1 MNGKDIN
8 DNVLE
13 ELEKVRQMK
22 MNKFQSKQSQMKDVL
37 EEANDLEIAYGDDD
51 MISEM
56 SLQIPVLNTTAAM
69 KFVEKEA
76 QKEDLQNESYLR
88 ASMAKIDKSLD
99 IQIFNAPTSD
109 PIDQLDIT
117 VQK

>member
-1 MNGKDIN
+1 
-8 DNVLE
+8 
-13 ELEKVRQMK
+13 
-22 MNKFQSKQSQMKDVL
+22 MKDVL

-76 QKEDLQNESYLR
+76 QKEDL
-88 ASMAKIDKSLD
+88 
-99 IQIFNAPTSD
+99 
-109 PIDQLDIT
+109 
-117 VQK
+117 